1 MTFGQRARNFWA
13 CVSITFNQAV
23 HFGAAPYPLSFSE
36 TCYIR
41 QDQRRYRIG
50 RYTVDAIFSLFGED
64 QHCMKAWIR
73 GIEARRYYS

>member
-1 MTFGQRARNFWA
+1 MTFAQRARNFWA

-41 QDQRRYRIG
+41 QYAVQYRIG
-50 RYTVDAIFSLFGED
+50 MKVVDAIFRLFGEH
-64 QHCMKAWIR
+64 QHCRNAYINGM
-73 GIEARRYYS
+73 EARRFYT

>member
-41 QDQRRYRIG
+41 QYMLRYSIG
-50 RYTVDAIFSLFGED
+50 MKVVDFLFRLFGEHD
-64 QHCMKAWIR
+64 HCRNAYLS
-73 GIEARRYYS
+73 GIEARRYYT

>member
-36 TCYIR
+36 TCYMR
-41 QDQRRYRIG
+41 QDQRRYRVG
-50 RYTVDAIFSLFGED
+50 KEVVDFIFRLFGEHD
-64 QHCMKAWIR
+64 HCRNSWNK